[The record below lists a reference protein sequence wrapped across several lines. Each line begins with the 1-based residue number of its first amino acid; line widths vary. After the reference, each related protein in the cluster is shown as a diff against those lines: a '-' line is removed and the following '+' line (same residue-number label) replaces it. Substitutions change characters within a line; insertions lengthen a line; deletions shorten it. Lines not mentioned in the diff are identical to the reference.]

1 MFSVDEVHRDFFIS
15 YTSADRAWAE
25 WIAWEPEASGYTTL
39 IQAWDFRPGTDWAIK
54 MQEGAAE
61 WSRILAVFSP
71 SFFESK
77 YTKAEWSSAF
87 AKDPTGELGLLIPV
101 RVAECEPP
109 GLLHARTYV
118 DLVGTAE
125 DAARKKL
132 LDGVKQGRAKPDE
145 RPSFPGSAKPRP
157 EFLPTK
163 IEAERQTKEDTWRQ
177 PRAAQGMPRTV
188 HNLSFALNPAFTGRA
203 AELEKLHEEF
213 QKGGEMAVN
222 PNRCRPW
229 TWRRR

>member
-1 MFSVDEVHRDFFIS
+1 
-15 YTSADRAWAE
+15 
-25 WIAWEPEASGYTTL
+25 
-39 IQAWDFRPGTDWAIK
+39 

-109 GLLHARTYV
+109 GLLHGRTYV

-132 LDGVKQGRAKPDE
+132 LDGVKQGRANPDE

-188 HNLSFALNPAFTGRA
+188 HNLPFALNPAFTGRA